1 MTAPYLGKHILDLS
15 AFAAQ
20 RPHALATAMACKLLA
35 AMGASVFRPIPASG
49 DPFATLAPI
58 LPDGSSAVARFLL
71 TDRIA
76 LGSEDHSREVPF
88 DAAIG
93 DYERV
98 SASDALLRV
107 RFSVF
112 SPGDDPAMSELGLMA
127 LSGILDAT
135 PSNEGEPHRLGGHQP
150 AYAAGLAAFTAAAAG
165 LRTSRHDFV
174 DISLFDV
181 ACWLNWK
188 AAATVVLFGREAAT
202 RDKAQRGGWH
212 TMRAKD
218 GHIAL
223 VYMNKDWPAL
233 CDLIGDEGLQ
243 DARFASQK
251 LRGEN
256 MVALNAIMAPWFAA
270 RTRAEITNAAQAQR
284 IPIGPVLTLQELL
297 SDRQHSAR
305 KFLMQNGEPRTP
317 LMWDGHAAPWR
328 DVEVDN
334 HG

>member
-1 MTAPYLGKHILDLS
+1 MTAPYSGKHILDLS

-49 DPFATLAPI
+49 DPFATLAPM
-58 LPDGSSAVARFLL
+58 LPDGRSAVARFLL

-76 LGSEDHSREVPF
+76 LEAEYHRRKIPF

-93 DYERV
+93 DYETV
-98 SASDALLRV
+98 SASHALLRV

-112 SPGDDPAMSELGLMA
+112 GPGDDPAMSELGLMA

-135 PSNEGEPHRLGGHQP
+135 PSKEGEPHRLGGHQP
-150 AYAAGLAAFTAAAAG
+150 AYVAGLAAFTATAAG

-174 DISLFDV
+174 DISIFDV

-188 AAATVVLFGREAAT
+188 AAATVVLFGREAAI

-212 TMRAKD
+212 TMRAMD

-233 CDLIGDEGLQ
+233 RDLIGDARLW
-243 DARFASQK
+243 DSRFASQNS
-251 LRGEN
+251 RGEN
-256 MVALNAIMAPWFAA
+256 MDELNRIMAPWFATK
-270 RTRAEITNAAQAQR
+270 TRAEITSIAQARR
-284 IPIGPVLTLQELL
+284 IPIGPVLTSQELL

-317 LMWDGHAAPWR
+317 LLWDGHAAPWR

>member
-20 RPHALATAMACKLLA
+20 RPHALATAMACKFLA

-49 DPFATLAPI
+49 DPFATLAPM

-76 LGSEDHSREVPF
+76 LGAEDHRREIPF
-88 DAAIG
+88 DAAI
-93 DYERV
+93 
-98 SASDALLRV
+98 ALLRV

-112 SPGDDPAMSELGLMA
+112 GPGDDPAMSELGLMA

-188 AAATVVLFGREAAT
+188 AAATVVLFGREAAI

-212 TMRAKD
+212 TMRAMD

-233 CDLIGDEGLQ
+233 RDLIGDERLQ

-251 LRGEN
+251 SRGEN
-256 MVALNAIMAPWFAA
+256 MDALNAIMAPWFAA
-270 RTRAEITNAAQAQR
+270 RTRAEITSMAQASFVPFPPAAIHLLLWHQCCLMVAAQSQ
-284 IPIGPVLTLQELL
+284 GF
-297 SDRQHSAR
+297 S
-305 KFLMQNGEPRTP
+305 
-317 LMWDGHAAPWR
+317 
-328 DVEVDN
+328 
-334 HG
+334 